1 MKNMKRKGKEY
12 LETNYYDLKVI
23 KTEVML
29 TPLLIALPLIVAVF
43 LIDDWFF
50 SGFSKG
56 ISERDGELLLAAII
70 LICNIMF
77 DIPFIGSLIQY
88 KKNR

>member
-1 MKNMKRKGKEY
+1 VKNMKNKGKEY
-12 LETNYYDLKVI
+12 LETDYNDLKVI

-29 TPLLIALPLIVAVF
+29 TPLLIVLPLVVAIF

-56 ISERDGELLLAAII
+56 ISERDGELLLAIVI
-70 LICNIMF
+70 LVGNIMF
-77 DIPFIGSLIQY
+77 DIPFIRSLVQY
-88 KKNR
+88 KKK

>member
-29 TPLLIALPLIVAVF
+29 TPLLIVLPLVVAIF
-43 LIDDWFF
+43 LINDWFF

-56 ISERDGELLLAAII
+56 ISKYDGELLLAIII
-70 LICNIMF
+70 LIGNIMF

-88 KKNR
+88 KKK